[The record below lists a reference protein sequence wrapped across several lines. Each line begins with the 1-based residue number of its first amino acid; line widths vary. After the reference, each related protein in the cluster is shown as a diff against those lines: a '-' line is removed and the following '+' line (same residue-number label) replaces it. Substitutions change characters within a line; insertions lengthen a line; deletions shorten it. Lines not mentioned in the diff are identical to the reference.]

1 MDMIEQAATLKEQLV
16 GFALSRQFSRELDR
30 AFELSHPGGLVEDE
44 VTASMVVDHFVLQR
58 RLASGDTVIDRFLL
72 ARPDL
77 SPQERAMVLAWRDV
91 VEGIFE
97 VRGKDRD
104 AVVLFNLVDEL
115 TYRARS
121 NMGRRAFRTVR
132 KGMFLVCRL
141 VPLGADWLVS
151 AHISAFPA
159 TARGQMLTQAAEF
172 GLHNAAAVFRN
183 PDKLATARRLLAEQ
197 RAVFIELFGAE
208 YIVVPGDELPTRV
221 ATFCQAIVDR
231 AGPGTAPP
239 AFAFPDEMLDAETVA
254 IHFDPDTGLSLYLD
268 FGLLQELFADPR
280 LINRRR
286 YRETLR
292 SYLYEDDISPAA
304 IRLLADPEP
313 DKAGVVFQKL
323 LKKKGF
329 SWLEHGDEL
338 MRQHKARHFESPP
351 LPTTVP
357 VSDTTA
363 EHLRTSP
370 DQHS

>member
-1 MDMIEQAATLKEQLV
+1 MIEQAATLKGQLV
-16 GFALSRQFSRELDR
+16 DFALSPRFSRELNR
-30 AFELSHPGGLVEDE
+30 VFELSHPDGFVEDE
-44 VTASMVVDHFVLQR
+44 ATASRVIDHFALEH
-58 RLASGDTVIDRFLL
+58 RLASGETVIDRFLL

-77 SPQERAMVLAWRDV
+77 SPQERAMVLGWRDV

-97 VRGKDRD
+97 VRGKDKD
-104 AVVLFNLVDEL
+104 AVILFNLVDEL

-121 NMGRRAFRTVR
+121 NMGRRAFRPIR
-132 KGMFLVCRL
+132 KGMFLICRL
-141 VPLGADWLVS
+141 VPLGADWMVS
-151 AHISAFPA
+151 AHISVFPA
-159 TARGQMLTQAAEF
+159 TARGQMLTEAAEF
-172 GLHNAAAVFRN
+172 GLRNAAAVFRN

-208 YIVVPGDELPTRV
+208 YIVVPGEELPARL

-231 AGPGTAPP
+231 AGPGAETTAPP
-239 AFAFPDEMLDAETVA
+239 VLAFSDEMLESETVA
-254 IHFDPDTGLSLYLD
+254 IHFDPQTGISLYLD

-329 SWLEHGDEL
+329 SWPEHGDAL
-338 MRQHKARHFESPP
+338 LRQHKARYFESPQ
-351 LPTTVP
+351 LPTTIP
-357 VSDTTA
+357 VSDTMA
-363 EHLRTSP
+363 EHLRS
-370 DQHS
+370 S